1 MVIKDFL
8 EIIKYFFVKNK
19 LIGFILLFPLII
31 MILFFTIWIKKK
43 IIILS
48 VVFLSLTFLILDF
61 LSYRIDKIVKNLI
74 IDQGNQALGQQI
86 SIGKIDTSILGSSI
100 KISNIEIKN
109 LDGFKNKNII
119 QIKNINANFVLTSLF
134 KDTIVIKDINID
146 GATLYYEVLINN
158 KEVKDNVSS
167 FKPALKNPSGA
178 SAKEIEASKELE
190 SKNQSKK
197 KNKEFLINQVTIN
210 NPKINASSEFLDI
223 NKDINLNK
231 MSFNNVGT
239 AEKSTKFKEVL
250 QMVFANVLLN
260 INNEVIQS
268 DLKNKIKD
276 KVKNLKNKISPESL
290 KKLERTFR

>member
-1 MVIKDFL
+1 M
-8 EIIKYFFVKNK
+8 N
-19 LIGFILLFPLII
+19 
-31 MILFFTIWIKKK
+31 KKK

-48 VVFLSLTFLILDF
+48 VVFLSIVFLIIDF
-61 LSYRIDKIVKNLI
+61 LSYRVDKIVKNLI
-74 IDQGNQALGQQI
+74 IDQGNQALGQQV

-134 KDTIVIKDINID
+134 KDTIVIKDINVD

-197 KNKEFLINQVTIN
+197 KNKEFLINQLTIN
-210 NPKINASSEFLDI
+210 NSKINASSEFLDI
-223 NKDINLNK
+223 NKDITLNK
-231 MSFNNVGT
+231 ISFNNVGT

-276 KVKNLKNKISPESL
+276 KVKSLKNKISPESL

>member
-1 MVIKDFL
+1 M
-8 EIIKYFFVKNK
+8 N
-19 LIGFILLFPLII
+19 
-31 MILFFTIWIKKK
+31 KKK

-48 VVFLSLTFLILDF
+48 VVFLSIVFLILDF
-61 LSYRIDKIVKNLI
+61 LSYRVDKIVKNLI
-74 IDQGNQALGQQI
+74 IDQGNQALGQQV
-86 SIGKIDTSILGSSI
+86 SVGKIDTSIMGSSI

-167 FKPALKNPSGA
+167 FKPALKNPAGS
-178 SAKEIEASKELE
+178 STKEIEVSKESE

-197 KNKEFLINQVTIN
+197 KNKEFLINQLTIN
-210 NPKINASSEFLDI
+210 NTKINASSEFLDI
-223 NKDINLNK
+223 NKDITLNK

-290 KKLERTFR
+290 KKLEKTFR

>member
-1 MVIKDFL
+1 M
-8 EIIKYFFVKNK
+8 N
-19 LIGFILLFPLII
+19 
-31 MILFFTIWIKKK
+31 KKK
-43 IIILS
+43 IIILL
-48 VVFLSLTFLILDF
+48 VVFLSIVFLIIDF
-61 LSYRIDKIVKNLI
+61 LSYRVDKIVKNLI
-74 IDQGNQALGQQI
+74 IDQGNQALGQQV
-86 SIGKIDTSILGSSI
+86 SVGKIDTSILGSSI

-134 KDTIVIKDINID
+134 KDTIVIKDINVD

-197 KNKEFLINQVTIN
+197 KNKEFLINQLTIN
-210 NPKINASSEFLDI
+210 NAQINAFSEFLDI
-223 NKDINLNK
+223 NKDINLSK

-239 AEKSTKFKEVL
+239 SEKSTKFKEVM
-250 QMVFANVLLN
+250 QMIFANVLLN
-260 INNEVIQS
+260 INNEIIQS
-268 DLKNKIKD
+268 DLKNKIKEKLKD
-276 KVKNLKNKISPESL
+276 PKNKIPQDLL
-290 KKLERTFR
+290 KKLGKVLK

>member
-1 MVIKDFL
+1 M
-8 EIIKYFFVKNK
+8 N
-19 LIGFILLFPLII
+19 
-31 MILFFTIWIKKK
+31 KKK

-48 VVFLSLTFLILDF
+48 VVFLSIVFLILDF
-61 LSYRIDKIVKNLI
+61 LSYRVDKIVKNLI
-74 IDQGNQALGQQI
+74 IDQGNQALGQQV

-109 LDGFKNKNII
+109 LDGFKNKNVI

-134 KDTIVIKDINID
+134 KDTVVIKDISID

-167 FKPALKNPSGA
+167 FKPALKNSVGS

-190 SKNQSKK
+190 SRNQSKK
-197 KNKEFLINQVTIN
+197 KTKNFLINQLTIN
-210 NPKINASSEFLDI
+210 NTKINAFSEFLDI
-223 NKDINLNK
+223 NKDITLNK

-276 KVKNLKNKISPESL
+276 KVRNLKNKISPESL
-290 KKLERTFR
+290 KKLEKTFR

>member
-1 MVIKDFL
+1 M
-8 EIIKYFFVKNK
+8 N
-19 LIGFILLFPLII
+19 
-31 MILFFTIWIKKK
+31 KKK

-48 VVFLSLTFLILDF
+48 VVFLSIVFLIIDF
-61 LSYRIDKIVKNLI
+61 LSYRVDKIVKNLI
-74 IDQGNQALGQQI
+74 VDQGNQALGQQV
-86 SIGKIDTSILGSSI
+86 SVGKIDTSILGSSI

-134 KDTIVIKDINID
+134 KDTIVIKDINVD

-158 KEVKDNVSS
+158 KEVKDNVRS

-197 KNKEFLINQVTIN
+197 KNKEFLINQLTIN
-210 NPKINASSEFLDI
+210 NSKINASSEFLDI
-223 NKDINLNK
+223 NKDITLNK

-276 KVKNLKNKISPESL
+276 KVKSLKNKISPESL

>member
-1 MVIKDFL
+1 M
-8 EIIKYFFVKNK
+8 N
-19 LIGFILLFPLII
+19 
-31 MILFFTIWIKKK
+31 KKK
-43 IIILS
+43 IIILL

-61 LSYRIDKIVKNLI
+61 LSYRVDKIVKNLI

-86 SIGKIDTSILGSSI
+86 SVGKIDTSILRSSI

-119 QIKNINANFVLTSLF
+119 QIKNINVNFVLTSLF
-134 KDTIVIKDINID
+134 KDTIVIKDTNID

-167 FKPALKNPSGA
+167 FKPVLKNSSGA

-197 KNKEFLINQVTIN
+197 KNKEFLINQLTIN
-210 NPKINASSEFLDI
+210 NTKINASSEFLDV

-231 MSFNNVGT
+231 MSFKNVGT

-260 INNEVIQS
+260 INNEIIQS
-268 DLKNKIKD
+268 DLKNKIKEKLKD
-276 KVKNLKNKISPESL
+276 PKNKIPQDLL
-290 KKLERTFR
+290 KKLGKVLK

>member
-1 MVIKDFL
+1 M
-8 EIIKYFFVKNK
+8 N
-19 LIGFILLFPLII
+19 
-31 MILFFTIWIKKK
+31 KKK

-48 VVFLSLTFLILDF
+48 VVFLSIVFLILDF
-61 LSYRIDKIVKNLI
+61 LSYRVDKIVKNLI
-74 IDQGNQALGQQI
+74 IDQGNQALGQQV
-86 SIGKIDTSILGSSI
+86 SVGKIDTSILGSSI

-119 QIKNINANFVLTSLF
+119 QIKNISASFVLTSLF

-167 FKPALKNPSGA
+167 FKPALKNPAGS
-178 SAKEIEASKELE
+178 STKEIEVSKELE

-197 KNKEFLINQVTIN
+197 KNKDFLINQLTIN
-210 NPKINASSEFLDI
+210 NTKINASSEFLDI
-223 NKDINLNK
+223 NKDITLNK

-260 INNEVIQS
+260 INNEVIQG

-276 KVKNLKNKISPESL
+276 KIKNLKNKISPESL
-290 KKLERTFR
+290 KKLERSLR

>member
-1 MVIKDFL
+1 M
-8 EIIKYFFVKNK
+8 N
-19 LIGFILLFPLII
+19 
-31 MILFFTIWIKKK
+31 KKK

-61 LSYRIDKIVKNLI
+61 LSYRVDKIVKNLI

-86 SIGKIDTSILGSSI
+86 SVGKID
-100 KISNIEIKN
+100 SNIEIKN

-178 SAKEIEASKELE
+178 SVKEIEASKELE

-197 KNKEFLINQVTIN
+197 KNKEFLINQLTIN
-210 NPKINASSEFLDI
+210 NAKINASSEFLDI

-260 INNEVIQS
+260 INNEVIQG

>member
-1 MVIKDFL
+1 
-8 EIIKYFFVKNK
+8 
-19 LIGFILLFPLII
+19 LII
-31 MILFFTIWIKKK
+31 
-43 IIILS
+43 
-48 VVFLSLTFLILDF
+48 DF
-61 LSYRIDKIVKNLI
+61 LSYRVDKIVKNLI

-119 QIKNINANFVLTSLF
+119 QIKNINANFVLSSLF
-134 KDTIVIKDINID
+134 KDTIVIKDINVD

-197 KNKEFLINQVTIN
+197 KIKEFLINQLTIN
-210 NPKINASSEFLDI
+210 NSKINASSEFLDI
-223 NKDINLNK
+223 NKDITLNK

-276 KVKNLKNKISPESL
+276 KVKSLKNKISPESL

>member
-1 MVIKDFL
+1 M
-8 EIIKYFFVKNK
+8 N
-19 LIGFILLFPLII
+19 
-31 MILFFTIWIKKK
+31 KKK

-48 VVFLSLTFLILDF
+48 VVFLSIVFLILDF
-61 LSYRIDKIVKNLI
+61 LSYRVDKIVKNLI
-74 IDQGNQALGQQI
+74 IDQGNQALGQQV

-158 KEVKDNVSS
+158 KEVKDNVGS
-167 FKPALKNPSGA
+167 FKPALKKPVA
-178 SAKEIEASKELE
+178 SVAKEIEESKELE
-190 SKNQSKK
+190 TKK
-197 KNKEFLINQVTIN
+197 KNKDFLINQLIIN
-210 NPKINASSEFLDI
+210 NTKINAYSEFLDI
-223 NKDINLNK
+223 NKDITLNK

-239 AEKSTKFKEVL
+239 AEKSTKFKEIL

-260 INNEVIQS
+260 INNEIIQS
-268 DLKNKIKD
+268 DLKNKIKEKLKD
-276 KVKNLKNKISPESL
+276 PKNKIPQDLL
-290 KKLERTFR
+290 KKLGRVLK

>member
-1 MVIKDFL
+1 M
-8 EIIKYFFVKNK
+8 N
-19 LIGFILLFPLII
+19 
-31 MILFFTIWIKKK
+31 KKK

-48 VVFLSLTFLILDF
+48 AVFLSIVFLIIDF
-61 LSYRIDKIVKNLI
+61 LSYRVDKIVKNLI
-74 IDQGNQALGQQI
+74 IDQGNQALGQQV

-119 QIKNINANFVLTSLF
+119 QIKNINASFVLTSLF
-134 KDTIVIKDINID
+134 KDTIVIKDINVD

-197 KNKEFLINQVTIN
+197 KNKEFLINQLTIN
-210 NPKINASSEFLDI
+210 NSKINASSEFLDI
-223 NKDINLNK
+223 NKDITLNK

-276 KVKNLKNKISPESL
+276 KVKSLKNKISPESL

>member
-1 MVIKDFL
+1 M
-8 EIIKYFFVKNK
+8 N
-19 LIGFILLFPLII
+19 
-31 MILFFTIWIKKK
+31 KKK

-48 VVFLSLTFLILDF
+48 VVFLSIVFLILDF
-61 LSYRIDKIVKNLI
+61 LSYRVDKIVKNLI
-74 IDQGNQALGQQI
+74 IDQGNQALGQQV
-86 SIGKIDTSILGSSI
+86 SLGKIETSILGSSI

-167 FKPALKNPSGA
+167 FKPALKNPAGS
-178 SAKEIEASKELE
+178 STKEIEVSKESE

-197 KNKEFLINQVTIN
+197 KNKEFLINQLTIN
-210 NPKINASSEFLDI
+210 NTKINASSEFLDI
-223 NKDINLNK
+223 NKDITLNK

-260 INNEVIQS
+260 INNEVIQG

-276 KVKNLKNKISPESL
+276 KVRNLKNKISPEAL

>member
-1 MVIKDFL
+1 M
-8 EIIKYFFVKNK
+8 N
-19 LIGFILLFPLII
+19 
-31 MILFFTIWIKKK
+31 KKK

-61 LSYRIDKIVKNLI
+61 LSYRVDKIVKNLI

-178 SAKEIEASKELE
+178 SVKEIEASKELE

-197 KNKEFLINQVTIN
+197 KNKEFLINQLTIN
-210 NPKINASSEFLDI
+210 NAKINASSEFLDI

-260 INNEVIQS
+260 INNEIIQS
-268 DLKNKIKD
+268 DLKNKIKEKLKD
-276 KVKNLKNKISPESL
+276 PKNKIPQDLL
-290 KKLERTFR
+290 KKLGKVLK

>member
-1 MVIKDFL
+1 M
-8 EIIKYFFVKNK
+8 N
-19 LIGFILLFPLII
+19 
-31 MILFFTIWIKKK
+31 KKK

-48 VVFLSLTFLILDF
+48 VVFLSIVFLILDF
-61 LSYRIDKIVKNLI
+61 LSYRVDKIVKNLI
-74 IDQGNQALGQQI
+74 IDQGNQALGQQV
-86 SIGKIDTSILGSSI
+86 SVGKIDTSILGSSI

-134 KDTIVIKDINID
+134 KDTIVIRDINID

-167 FKPALKNPSGA
+167 FKPALKNPAGS
-178 SAKEIEASKELE
+178 SAKEIEVSKELE

-197 KNKEFLINQVTIN
+197 KNKDFLINQLTIN
-210 NPKINASSEFLDI
+210 NTKINASSEFLDI
-223 NKDINLNK
+223 TKDITLNK

-260 INNEVIQS
+260 INNEIIQS
-268 DLKNKIKD
+268 DLKNKIKEKLKD
-276 KVKNLKNKISPESL
+276 PKNKIPQDLL
-290 KKLERTFR
+290 KKLGRVLK

>member
-1 MVIKDFL
+1 M
-8 EIIKYFFVKNK
+8 N
-19 LIGFILLFPLII
+19 
-31 MILFFTIWIKKK
+31 KKK

-48 VVFLSLTFLILDF
+48 VVFLSIVFLILDF
-61 LSYRIDKIVKNLI
+61 LSYRVDKIVKNLI
-74 IDQGNQALGQQI
+74 IDQGNQALGQQV
-86 SIGKIDTSILGSSI
+86 SVGKIDTSILGSSI

-119 QIKNINANFVLTSLF
+119 QIKNINANFALTSLF

-167 FKPALKNPSGA
+167 FKPALKNPAGS
-178 SAKEIEASKELE
+178 STREIELSKESE

-197 KNKEFLINQVTIN
+197 KNKEFLINQLTIN
-210 NPKINASSEFLDI
+210 NTKINASSDFLDI
-223 NKDINLNK
+223 NKDITLNK

-260 INNEVIQS
+260 INNEVIQG

-276 KVKNLKNKISPESL
+276 KVRNLKNKISPESL
-290 KKLERTFR
+290 KKLEKTFR

>member
-1 MVIKDFL
+1 M
-8 EIIKYFFVKNK
+8 N
-19 LIGFILLFPLII
+19 
-31 MILFFTIWIKKK
+31 KKK

-48 VVFLSLTFLILDF
+48 VVFLSIVLLILDF
-61 LSYRIDKIVKNLI
+61 LSYRVDKIVKNLI
-74 IDQGNQALGQQI
+74 IDQGNQALGQQV
-86 SIGKIDTSILGSSI
+86 SVGKIDTSILGSSI

-134 KDTIVIKDINID
+134 KDTVVIKDINID

-167 FKPALKNPSGA
+167 FKPALKNPAGSP
-178 SAKEIEASKELE
+178 AKEIELSKELE
-190 SKNQSKK
+190 SKNESKK
-197 KNKEFLINQVTIN
+197 KNKDFLINQLTIN
-210 NPKINASSEFLDI
+210 NTKINASSEFLDI
-223 NKDINLNK
+223 NKDITLNK

-239 AEKSTKFKEVL
+239 ADKSTKFKEVL

-260 INNEVIQS
+260 INNEVIQG
-268 DLKNKIKD
+268 DLKNKIRD

-290 KKLERTFR
+290 KKLEKTFR

>member
-1 MVIKDFL
+1 M
-8 EIIKYFFVKNK
+8 N
-19 LIGFILLFPLII
+19 
-31 MILFFTIWIKKK
+31 KKK

-48 VVFLSLTFLILDF
+48 VVFLSLIFLILDF
-61 LSYRIDKIVKNLI
+61 LSYRVDKIVRNLI

-86 SIGKIDTSILGSSI
+86 SLGKIETSILGSSI

-119 QIKNINANFVLTSLF
+119 QIRNINANFVLTSLF

-158 KEVKDNVSS
+158 KEVKDNVST
-167 FKPALKNPSGA
+167 FKPALKNPSIV
-178 SAKEIEASKELE
+178 SAKDIEVAKELE

-197 KNKEFLINQVTIN
+197 KNKEFLINQLTIN
-210 NPKINASSEFLDI
+210 NTKINASSEFLDI

-231 MSFNNVGT
+231 MLFNNVGT

-260 INNEVIQS
+260 INNEVIQG
-268 DLKNKIKD
+268 DLKNKIKEKLKD
-276 KVKNLKNKISPESL
+276 PKNKISQDLL
-290 KKLERTFR
+290 KKLGKVLK

>member
-1 MVIKDFL
+1 M
-8 EIIKYFFVKNK
+8 N
-19 LIGFILLFPLII
+19 
-31 MILFFTIWIKKK
+31 KKK

-48 VVFLSLTFLILDF
+48 IVFLSIVFLIIDF
-61 LSYRIDKIVKNLI
+61 LSYRVDKIVKNLI
-74 IDQGNQALGQQI
+74 IDQGNQALGQQV

-134 KDTIVIKDINID
+134 KDTIVIKDINVD

-197 KNKEFLINQVTIN
+197 KNKEFLINQLTIN
-210 NPKINASSEFLDI
+210 NTKINASSEFLDI
-223 NKDINLNK
+223 NKDINLNR

-260 INNEVIQS
+260 INNEVIQG

-290 KKLERTFR
+290 KKLEKTFR

>member
-1 MVIKDFL
+1 M
-8 EIIKYFFVKNK
+8 N
-19 LIGFILLFPLII
+19 
-31 MILFFTIWIKKK
+31 KKK

-48 VVFLSLTFLILDF
+48 VVFLSIVFLILDF
-61 LSYRIDKIVKNLI
+61 LSYRVDKIVKNLI
-74 IDQGNQALGQQI
+74 IDQGNQALGQQV
-86 SIGKIDTSILGSSI
+86 SVGKIDTSIMGSSI

-119 QIKNINANFVLTSLF
+119 QIKNINANFVFTSLF
-134 KDTIVIKDINID
+134 KDTVVIKDINID

-167 FKPALKNPSGA
+167 FKPALKNPAGFST
-178 SAKEIEASKELE
+178 KEIEVSKESE

-197 KNKEFLINQVTIN
+197 KNKEFLINQLTIN
-210 NPKINASSEFLDI
+210 NTKINASSEFLDI
-223 NKDINLNK
+223 NKDITLNK

-260 INNEVIQS
+260 INNEVIQG

-276 KVKNLKNKISPESL
+276 KVRNLKNKISPESL

>member
-1 MVIKDFL
+1 M
-8 EIIKYFFVKNK
+8 N
-19 LIGFILLFPLII
+19 
-31 MILFFTIWIKKK
+31 KKK

-48 VVFLSLTFLILDF
+48 VVFLSIVFLILDF
-61 LSYRIDKIVKNLI
+61 LSYRVDKIVKNLI
-74 IDQGNQALGQQI
+74 INQGNQDLGQQV

-134 KDTIVIKDINID
+134 KDTIIIKDINID

-167 FKPALKNPSGA
+167 FKPALKNPAVS
-178 SAKEIEASKELE
+178 STKEIEVSKESE
-190 SKNQSKK
+190 SKKQSKK
-197 KNKEFLINQVTIN
+197 KNKEFLINQLTIN
-210 NPKINASSEFLDI
+210 NTKINASSEFLDI
-223 NKDINLNK
+223 NKDITLNK

-260 INNEVIQS
+260 INNEIIQS
-268 DLKNKIKD
+268 DLKNKIKEKLKD
-276 KVKNLKNKISPESL
+276 PKNKIPQDLL
-290 KKLERTFR
+290 KKLGRVLK

>member
-1 MVIKDFL
+1 M
-8 EIIKYFFVKNK
+8 N
-19 LIGFILLFPLII
+19 
-31 MILFFTIWIKKK
+31 KKK

-48 VVFLSLTFLILDF
+48 VVFLSIVFLILDF
-61 LSYRIDKIVKNLI
+61 LSYRVDKIVKNLI
-74 IDQGNQALGQQI
+74 VDQGNQVLGQQV

-119 QIKNINANFVLTSLF
+119 QIKNINANFVLTSIF
-134 KDTIVIKDINID
+134 KDTVVIKDINID

-167 FKPALKNPSGA
+167 FKPALKNPAGS
-178 SAKEIEASKELE
+178 SAKEIEVSKELE

-197 KNKEFLINQVTIN
+197 KNKYFLINQLTIN
-210 NPKINASSEFLDI
+210 NAKINASSEFLDI
-223 NKDINLNK
+223 NKDITLNK

-260 INNEVIQS
+260 INNEVIQG

>member
-1 MVIKDFL
+1 M
-8 EIIKYFFVKNK
+8 N
-19 LIGFILLFPLII
+19 
-31 MILFFTIWIKKK
+31 KKK

-48 VVFLSLTFLILDF
+48 VVFLSIVFLILDF
-61 LSYRIDKIVKNLI
+61 LSYRVDKIVKNLI
-74 IDQGNQALGQQI
+74 IDQGNQALGQQV
-86 SIGKIDTSILGSSI
+86 SVGKIDTSILGSSI
-100 KISNIEIKN
+100 KINNIEIKN

-119 QIKNINANFVLTSLF
+119 QIKNIDANFVLTSLF
-134 KDTIVIKDINID
+134 KDTIIIKDINID

-167 FKPALKNPSGA
+167 FKPALKNPAGS
-178 SAKEIEASKELE
+178 SAKEIEVSKELE

-197 KNKEFLINQVTIN
+197 KNKDFLINQLTIN
-210 NPKINASSEFLDI
+210 NTKINASSEFLDI
-223 NKDINLNK
+223 NKDITLNK

-260 INNEVIQS
+260 INNEVIQG

-276 KVKNLKNKISPESL
+276 KVKNLKNKISPQSL
-290 KKLERTFR
+290 KKLEKTFR

>member
-1 MVIKDFL
+1 M
-8 EIIKYFFVKNK
+8 N
-19 LIGFILLFPLII
+19 
-31 MILFFTIWIKKK
+31 KKK

-48 VVFLSLTFLILDF
+48 VVFLSIAFLILDF
-61 LSYRIDKIVKNLI
+61 LSYRVDKIVKNLI
-74 IDQGNQALGQQI
+74 IDQGNQALGQQL
-86 SIGKIDTSILGSSI
+86 SVGKIDTSILGSSI

-134 KDTIVIKDINID
+134 KDTIVIRDINID

-167 FKPALKNPSGA
+167 FKPALKNPAGS
-178 SAKEIEASKELE
+178 SAKEIEVSKESE

-197 KNKEFLINQVTIN
+197 KNKDFLINQLTIN
-210 NPKINASSEFLDI
+210 NAKINASSEFLDI
-223 NKDINLNK
+223 NKDITLNK

-260 INNEVIQS
+260 INNEVIQG

-290 KKLERTFR
+290 KKLEKTFR

>member
-1 MVIKDFL
+1 M
-8 EIIKYFFVKNK
+8 N
-19 LIGFILLFPLII
+19 
-31 MILFFTIWIKKK
+31 KKK

-48 VVFLSLTFLILDF
+48 VVFLSTVFLILDF
-61 LSYRIDKIVKNLI
+61 LSYRVDKIVKNLI
-74 IDQGNQALGQQI
+74 IDQGNQALGQQV

-167 FKPALKNPSGA
+167 FKPALKNPAGS
-178 SAKEIEASKELE
+178 STKEIEVSKELE
-190 SKNQSKK
+190 SKSQSKNQSKK
-197 KNKEFLINQVTIN
+197 KNKDFLINQLTIN
-210 NPKINASSEFLDI
+210 NAKINASSEFLDI
-223 NKDINLNK
+223 NKDITLNK

-260 INNEVIQS
+260 INNEVIQG

-276 KVKNLKNKISPESL
+276 KIKNLKNKISPESL
-290 KKLERTFR
+290 KKLERSLR

>member
-1 MVIKDFL
+1 M
-8 EIIKYFFVKNK
+8 N
-19 LIGFILLFPLII
+19 
-31 MILFFTIWIKKK
+31 KKK

-48 VVFLSLTFLILDF
+48 VVFLSIVFLIIDF
-61 LSYRIDKIVKNLI
+61 LSYRVDKIVKNLI
-74 IDQGNQALGQQI
+74 IDQGNQALGQQV

-134 KDTIVIKDINID
+134 KDTIVIKDINVD

-167 FKPALKNPSGA
+167 FKPALKNPSGV

-197 KNKEFLINQVTIN
+197 KNKEFLINQLTIN
-210 NPKINASSEFLDI
+210 NSKINASSEFLDI
-223 NKDINLNK
+223 NKDITLNK

-276 KVKNLKNKISPESL
+276 KVKSLKNKISPESL

>member
-1 MVIKDFL
+1 M
-8 EIIKYFFVKNK
+8 N
-19 LIGFILLFPLII
+19 
-31 MILFFTIWIKKK
+31 KKK
-43 IIILS
+43 LIILS
-48 VVFLSLTFLILDF
+48 IVFLSVLFLILDF
-61 LSYRIDKIVKNLI
+61 LSYRVDKIVKNLI
-74 IDQGNQALGQQI
+74 IDQGNQALGQQV
-86 SIGKIDTSILGSSI
+86 SVGKIDISILGSSI

-119 QIKNINANFVLTSLF
+119 LIKNINANFIVTSLF

-146 GATLYYEVLINN
+146 GATFYYEVLINN

-167 FKPALKNPSGA
+167 FKPALKNSA
-178 SAKEIEASKELE
+178 SSLSKETEASKELE

-197 KNKEFLINQVTIN
+197 KNKDFLINQLIINNTTIN
-210 NPKINASSEFLDI
+210 AFSEFLDI

-260 INNEVIQS
+260 INNEVIQG

-290 KKLERTFR
+290 KKLERNFR

>member
-1 MVIKDFL
+1 M
-8 EIIKYFFVKNK
+8 N
-19 LIGFILLFPLII
+19 
-31 MILFFTIWIKKK
+31 KKK

-61 LSYRIDKIVKNLI
+61 LSYRVDKIVKNLI
-74 IDQGNQALGQQI
+74 IDQGNHALGQQI
-86 SIGKIDTSILGSSI
+86 SVGKIDTSILGSSI

-119 QIKNINANFVLTSLF
+119 QIKNINANLVLTSLF

-158 KEVKDNVSS
+158 KEVKDNVSL
-167 FKPALKNPSGA
+167 FKPTFKNPSGA

-197 KNKEFLINQVTIN
+197 KNKEFLINQLTIN
-210 NPKINASSEFLDI
+210 NSKINASSEFLDI
-223 NKDINLNK
+223 NKDITLNK

>member
-1 MVIKDFL
+1 M
-8 EIIKYFFVKNK
+8 N
-19 LIGFILLFPLII
+19 
-31 MILFFTIWIKKK
+31 KKK
-43 IIILS
+43 LIILS
-48 VVFLSLTFLILDF
+48 VVFLSIAFLILDF
-61 LSYRIDKIVKNLI
+61 LSYRVDKIVKNLI
-74 IDQGNQALGQQI
+74 IDQGTQALGQQI
-86 SIGKIDTSILGSSI
+86 SVGKIDTSILGSSI
-100 KISNIEIKN
+100 KISNVEIKN

-119 QIKNINANFVLTSLF
+119 QIKNINVNFAFTSLF
-134 KDTIVIKDINID
+134 KDTIVINDINID

-158 KEVKDNVSS
+158 KEVKDNVSL
-167 FKPALKNPSGA
+167 FKPALKNSA
-178 SAKEIEASKELE
+178 STSSKETEASKELE

-197 KNKEFLINQVTIN
+197 KNKDFLINQLTIN
-210 NPKINASSEFLDI
+210 NTKINAFSEFLDI

-260 INNEVIQS
+260 INNEVIQG

-290 KKLERTFR
+290 KKLERTFK

>member
-1 MVIKDFL
+1 M
-8 EIIKYFFVKNK
+8 N
-19 LIGFILLFPLII
+19 
-31 MILFFTIWIKKK
+31 KKK

-48 VVFLSLTFLILDF
+48 VVFLSIVFLIIDF
-61 LSYRIDKIVKNLI
+61 LSYRVDKIVKNLI
-74 IDQGNQALGQQI
+74 IDQGNQALGQQV

-134 KDTIVIKDINID
+134 KDTIVIKDINVD

-197 KNKEFLINQVTIN
+197 KNKEFLINQLTIN
-210 NPKINASSEFLDI
+210 NSKINASSEFLDI
-223 NKDINLNK
+223 NKDITLNK

-239 AEKSTKFKEVL
+239 AEKSTKFKEVM
-250 QMVFANVLLN
+250 QMIFANVLLN
-260 INNEVIQS
+260 INNEIIQS
-268 DLKNKIKD
+268 DLKNKIKEKLKD
-276 KVKNLKNKISPESL
+276 KKNKIPQDLL
-290 KKLERTFR
+290 KKLGKVLK